1 MSDTSM
7 TETDRLF
14 ENAPCGLFSISPDGR
29 IRRANNTFARWLDV
43 DPEALTGALF
53 ASLLDPG
60 SLSLFETQYLPAL
73 ELAGEIN
80 EVPLVL
86 RRAHGEGL
94 SVLLNA
100 RLVGAAGDSGDEPA
114 AIVAAV
120 VDSTQREDYERQL
133 VAAHRGAEAAE
144 ARTRSLEA
152 ASAAFARS
160 ETADDL
166 AQAIAESFKGAF
178 AAGEVAVHFAE
189 EGILRLAAGSQPF
202 EVPRLVER
210 MRIRDTLLHVGIDDP
225 VDPGDPE
232 AEVSVALQAAQL
244 EELTLTPLLQGDRL
258 VGTVA
263 CFYDEARDPDSAR
276 AELHYALA
284 RQAEQVLRRIRL
296 QNQLE
301 AIALYDP
308 LTGAA
313 NRTLLRTRLTTA
325 LADSEREHQPI
336 TVLFV
341 DLDGFKEIN
350 DLFDHSAGDDVLRV
364 IAGRVAASVRPDDL
378 VARFG
383 GDEFLV
389 VCENTGADT
398 ALLIADRLRESI
410 KQPLLGI
417 ADERAITASIGV
429 AVHVPTGGSPLAPLE
444 VFRSADAAMYDA
456 KNGGKDRVTIM
467 SI

>member
-43 DPEALTGALF
+43 DPGALTGALF

-94 SVLLNA
+94 TVLLNA
-100 RLVGAAGDSGDEPA
+100 RLVVGGAGDSGEEPA

-133 VAAHRGAEAAE
+133 VAARREAEAAE

-160 ETADDL
+160 ETPEEL
-166 AQAIAESFKGAF
+166 ARAVAESYKGAF
-178 AAGEVAVHFAE
+178 MADEVAVHFAE
-189 EGILRLAAGSQPF
+189 EGILSLVAGSQPF
-202 EVPRLVER
+202 EVPRLAER
-210 MRIRDTLLHVGIDDP
+210 MRIRDTLLRIGIDDP
-225 VDPGDPE
+225 DNEETEILAALE
-232 AEVSVALQAAQL
+232 AASLDEI
-244 EELTLTPLLQGDRL
+244 TLTPLLQGDRL

-263 CFYDEARDPDSAR
+263 CFYDESRDPDPAG

-325 LADSEREHQPI
+325 LADSERERLPI

-364 IAGRVAASVRPDDL
+364 IARRVAASVRPDDL

-389 VCENTGADT
+389 VCENTGADA

-410 KQPLLGI
+410 KEPLLGI

-456 KNGGKDRVTIM
+456 KNGGKDRVTIT